1 MSSRRCDL
9 CAGDRYPNVPSATN
23 CPVCNAAT
31 AFDARDPNVSKPE
44 WDQLMWV
51 KGRQLPK
58 ALSSEE
64 IGRCERDWQA
74 LEEECAR
81 RGPRWSPADLLEEG
95 FLSKVPSG

>member
-1 MSSRRCDL
+1 MPSRRCDT
-9 CAGDRYPNVPSATN
+9 CNTRWPNVP
-23 CPVCNAAT
+23 AAT
-31 AFDARDPNVSKPE
+31 TCPACDTATSFHTGDATASKQE
-44 WDQLMWV
+44 WDEAMWV
-51 KGRQLPK
+51 KGRMLPK
-58 ALSSEE
+58 PLSSEE